1 MIEKIFGNTK
11 ALLIIIIVFTLLVY
25 VFTMNQ
31 FVSYTD
37 NGELAS
43 ACVVLGIAHPTGYP
57 LFTILAHLW
66 SLLPLQMS
74 EIMQLN
80 LFSALVTSLSAA
92 VLFLSIQ
99 YLLSNLTFT
108 YITKNLKSKN
118 KKSDKASSIERKIII
133 SKPQIN
139 AVAIVTALSYSFAT
153 TIWQQANSLEVYAL
167 ELLLLNIVLY
177 FSIRVY
183 FSQDN
188 KKLQILLSLAFGLAM
203 TNHMSSVLL
212 VPGLLFLYF
221 LNENNKLQFTSEK
234 FKGLLILFIP
244 ILLALTLY
252 LYLPI
257 RSSMEPVVNWGWV
270 HRSFSKFLYH
280 LSGKQYQV
288 WMFSGSETIIK
299 NLKIYFSLLP
309 YEFAFV
315 GIVLILWGFIAL
327 LRKKSL
333 LWYFVLLIAGNIIYS
348 VNYQIFDIDSY
359 FILSFIVLFIILSIG
374 LAKLIE
380 YKPFAIHFIG
390 ILFILN
396 LVINFSENDHSED
409 FYVKEYTR
417 NLLNN
422 IDTNAI
428 VISSQWDYFVGPFM
442 YEQIVEGTRKDIIL
456 LEKELMRRT
465 WYPLQF
471 NRMHPEIYGKAKKE
485 FQEFEEILEKFE
497 SGLPYNPNEI
507 QAKYYGAIDAVIR
520 TNINERPIYVTLDA
534 YTTEIDYFKNYNVVP
549 KGFALQLFTKDTVVK
564 TDLSKLDLRYFKAT
578 KGMYKGLLPEGLLN
592 LIAENLATI
601 AIYTSQ
607 NNQIETALQAA
618 DEALFF
624 DPKNPTAIRVKTALG
639 KY

>member
-1 MIEKIFGNTK
+1 MIEKIFSNTK
-11 ALLIIIIVFTLLVY
+11 ALFIIILIFSLAVY
-25 VFTMNQ
+25 IFTMNQ
-31 FVSYTD
+31 YVTYTD

-43 ACVVLGIAHPTGYP
+43 ACVELGIAHPTGYP
-57 LFTILAHLW
+57 LFTILGHLW
-66 SLLPLQMS
+66 SLLPLPMS
-74 EIMQLN
+74 KIMLLN
-80 LFSALVTSLSAA
+80 LFSAISAALSAGI
-92 VLFLSIQ
+92 LFLSIQ

-108 YITKNLKSKN
+108 YFQQKTTNKPKKNEKLSTYGRKFLLSK
-118 KKSDKASSIERKIII
+118 A
-133 SKPQIN
+133 QIN
-139 AVAIVTALSYSFAT
+139 AVAIVTALTYSFAT
-153 TIWQQANSLEVYAL
+153 TIWQQASSLEVYAL
-167 ELLLLNIVLY
+167 ELLLLNIVIY
-177 FSIRVY
+177 FSIRIY
-183 FSQDN
+183 FEQANN
-188 KKLQILLSLAFGLAM
+188 KLKILFAFTFGLSL
-203 TNHMSSVLL
+203 TNHMSSVLI
-212 VPGLLFLYF
+212 VPAILFLYF
-221 LNENNKLQFTSEK
+221 LDENKKLKFTSEK
-234 FKGLLILFIP
+234 FKYLLILSLP

-257 RSSMEPVVNWGWV
+257 RSSMEPLVNWGWV
-270 HRSFSKFLYH
+270 HRSFAKFLYH

-309 YEFAFV
+309 YEFAFI
-315 GIVLILWGFIAL
+315 GIILIIWGFFAL
-327 LRKKSL
+327 LRNKPL
-333 LWYFVLLIAGNIIYS
+333 LWFFLILIFGNIIYA

-359 FILSFIVLFIILSIG
+359 FVLSFIVLFIILSVG

-380 YKPFAIHFIG
+380 YKPFSIHFIG
-390 ILFILN
+390 ILFIANLFLN
-396 LVINFSENDHSED
+396 YFENDHSED

-471 NRMHPEIYGKAKKE
+471 HKMHPEIYNKSKKE
-485 FQEFEEILEKFE
+485 FQEFEEILERFE
-497 SGLPYNPNEI
+497 SNLPYNPNEI

-520 TNINERPIYVTLDA
+520 SNINERPIYVTLDA
-534 YTTEIDYFKNYNVVP
+534 YTTEIEYFKNFNVVP
-549 KGFALQLFTKDTVVK
+549 KGFALQLFSKDTIVK
-564 TDLSKLDLRYFKAT
+564 TDLSKLDLRYFEAT
-578 KGMYKGLLPEGLLN
+578 KGQFKGLLPEGMLN

-607 NNQIETALQAA
+607 NNQIETAIKAA